1 LKRGREKEVKMQKGS
16 QHSGHMMP
24 AATDKNIRA
33 LKITAL
39 LTGVYFIIELGIGIY
54 TGSIA
59 VLSDSFHTFSA
70 VGGVLLAL
78 AAGRIAMK
86 PADLSKTFGYKRAE
100 VIGALLNGIFL
111 LAMAGVVLYMGYH
124 RLEMPMELPPV
135 PMLLAAFGGLVT
147 ETIAIKLL
155 YSSQK
160 GDLNIKG
167 AFWHVMQTFV
177 GSAIII
183 VTAVVIYFTGFMA
196 IDPILGMA
204 FGIVLIYASIGIV
217 RDSLKILS
225 ETVPKDVDLEKVKD
239 SLQRIPGV
247 KNVHHIHAWTITPG
261 VNIFSTHIHTDDLSN
276 SDDILQ
282 KATKMLKEKFDFY
295 FSTIQ
300 VEKDCAEI
308 DEAEDID
315 ITKGR
320 TKTNATHG
328 AHTHHSMK

>member
-1 LKRGREKEVKMQKGS
+1 MNVQRGS

-24 AATDKNIRA
+24 AATDKNFRA

-39 LTGVYFIIELGIGIY
+39 LTGIYFIIELGIGIY

-70 VGGVLLAL
+70 IGGVLLAI

-111 LAMAGVVLYMGYH
+111 LVMAGIVFYMGLM
-124 RLEMPMELPPV
+124 RIQMPMELPPV
-135 PMLLAAFGGLVT
+135 PMLVAAFGGLVT
-147 ETIAIKLL
+147 EVIAIKLL
-155 YSSQK
+155 YSGQK
-160 GDLNIKG
+160 GDLNVKG
-167 AFWHVMQTFV
+167 AFWHVLQTFV
-177 GSAIII
+177 GSVIII
-183 VTAVVIYFTGFMA
+183 IITAIVIYFTGFME

-204 FGIVLIYASIGIV
+204 FGVVLTYASIGIV
-217 RDSLKILS
+217 RDSIKILS
-225 ETVPKDVDLEKVKD
+225 ETVPKGVDLEKIKY
-239 SLQRIPGV
+239 SLEAIPGV
-247 KNVHHIHAWTITPG
+247 KNVHHIHAWSITPS
-261 VNIFSTHIHTDDLSN
+261 VNIFSTHIHADDLSK

-308 DEAEDID
+308 DEARDID
-315 ITKGR
+315 ITKGS
-320 TKTNATHG
+320 TKTDAMHGTH
-328 AHTHHSMK
+328 TS

>member
-1 LKRGREKEVKMQKGS
+1 
-16 QHSGHMMP
+16 MMP
-24 AATDKNIRA
+24 AATDKNFRA
-33 LKITAL
+33 LKITAI

-111 LAMAGVVLYMGYH
+111 LAMAGIVFYMGFM
-124 RLEMPMELPPV
+124 RLQMPMELPPV
-135 PMLLAAFGGLVT
+135 PMLVAAFGGLIT
-147 ETIAIKLL
+147 EVIAIKLL
-155 YSSQK
+155 YSGQK
-160 GDLNIKG
+160 ADLNIKG
-167 AFWHVMQTFV
+167 AFWHVLQTFV

-183 VTAVVIYFTGFMA
+183 ITAVVIYYTGFFA

-204 FGIVLIYASIGIV
+204 FGAVLIYASIGIT

-225 ETVPKDVDLEKVKD
+225 ETVPKGVDLEKVK
-239 SLQRIPGV
+239 SALQAIPGV
-247 KNVHHIHAWTITPG
+247 ENIHHIHAWSITSG
-261 VNIFSTHIHTDDLSN
+261 VNIFSTHIKTDDLSK
-276 SDDILQ
+276 SQDILRE
-282 KATKMLKEKFDFY
+282 ATNILKEKFDFY

-300 VEKDCAEI
+300 VEKECVEI

-315 ITKGR
+315 ITKAKER
-320 TKTNATHG
+320 RQAQSHG
-328 AHTHHSMK
+328 GHIQD

>member
-1 LKRGREKEVKMQKGS
+1 MKVQKGS
-16 QHSGHMMP
+16 QHAGHHTMP
-24 AATDKNIRA
+24 AATEKNIRA

-78 AAGRIAMK
+78 AAGRIAMR
-86 PADLSKTFGYKRAE
+86 PADMSKTFGYKRAE

-111 LAMAGVVLYMGYH
+111 LIMAGIVFYMGFM
-124 RLEMPMELPPV
+124 RLQMPMELPPV
-135 PMLLAAFGGLVT
+135 PMLAAAFGGLVT
-147 ETIAIKLL
+147 EFIAIKLL
-155 YSSQK
+155 YSGQK
-160 GDLNIKG
+160 ADLNIKG
-167 AFWHVMQTFV
+167 AFWHVLQTFV

-183 VTAVVIYFTGFMA
+183 ITAVVIYFTGFMA

-204 FGIVLIYASIGIV
+204 FGVVLIYASICIV

-239 SLQRIPGV
+239 SLQAIPGV
-247 KNVHHIHAWTITPG
+247 KNVHHIHAWSITPS
-261 VNIFSTHIHTDDLSN
+261 VNIFSTHIHTDDLSK

-308 DEAEDID
+308 DEARDID
-315 ITKGR
+315 ITKGS
-320 TKTNATHG
+320 TKTDAMHGTH
-328 AHTHHSMK
+328 TP

>member
-1 LKRGREKEVKMQKGS
+1 MKKLNMQKGS
-16 QHSGHMMP
+16 QHSGHHMP
-24 AATDKNIRA
+24 TATAKNIRA
-33 LKITAL
+33 LKITAW

-78 AAGRIAMK
+78 AAGRIAMR

-111 LAMAGVVLYMGYH
+111 LVMAGIVFYMGFM
-124 RLEMPMELPPV
+124 RLQMPMELPPV

-147 ETIAIKLL
+147 ESIAIKLL
-155 YSSQK
+155 YSGQK

-183 VTAVVIYFTGFMA
+183 ITAVIIYFTGFMA

-225 ETVPKDVDLEKVKD
+225 ETVPKDVDLEKVKG
-239 SLQRIPGV
+239 SLEAIQGV
-247 KNVHHIHAWTITPG
+247 KNVHHIHAWSITPG
-261 VNIFSTHIHTDDLSN
+261 VNIFSTHIHTDDLSK

-300 VEKDCAEI
+300 VEKECVEI
-308 DEAEDID
+308 DEADDID
-315 ITKGR
+315 ITKAKER
-320 TKTNATHG
+320 RQAQSHG
-328 AHTHHSMK
+328 SHKD

>member
-1 LKRGREKEVKMQKGS
+1 MKMQKGS

-24 AATDKNIRA
+24 AATEKNIRA

-78 AAGRIAMK
+78 AAGRIAMR
-86 PADLSKTFGYKRAE
+86 PADLSRTFGYKRAE

-124 RLEMPMELPPV
+124 RLEHPMDLPAV
-135 PMLLAAFGGLVT
+135 PMLFAAFGGLVT
-147 ETIAIKLL
+147 EFIAIKLL

-167 AFWHVMQTFV
+167 AFWHVLQTFV

-183 VTAVVIYFTGFMA
+183 IAAVVIYLTGFMA

-225 ETVPKDVDLEKVKD
+225 ETVPKDVDLDEVKE
-239 SLQRIPGV
+239 SLQAIPGV
-247 KNVHHIHAWTITPG
+247 KNVHHIHAWMITPG
-261 VNIFSTHIHTDDLSN
+261 VNIFSTHIHTDELSK

-282 KATKMLKEKFDFY
+282 KATQMLKEKFDFY

-300 VEKDCAEI
+300 VEKECAEI
-308 DEAEDID
+308 DEARDID
-315 ITKGR
+315 VTKAKEGR
-320 TKTNATHG
+320 QVSHG
-328 AHTHHSMK
+328 AHA

>member
-1 LKRGREKEVKMQKGS
+1 MMQKGS

-24 AATDKNIRA
+24 AATDKNFRA
-33 LKITAL
+33 LKITAI

-111 LAMAGVVLYMGYH
+111 LAMAAIVFYMGFM
-124 RLEMPMELPPV
+124 RLQMPMELPPV
-135 PMLLAAFGGLVT
+135 PMLVAAFGGLVT
-147 ETIAIKLL
+147 EVIAIKLL
-155 YSSQK
+155 YSGQK
-160 GDLNIKG
+160 ADLNIKG
-167 AFWHVMQTFV
+167 AFWHVLQTFV
-177 GSAIII
+177 GSVIII
-183 VTAVVIYFTGFMA
+183 ITAIVIYFTGFME

-204 FGIVLIYASIGIV
+204 FGVVLTYASIGIV

-225 ETVPKDVDLEKVKD
+225 QTVPKDVDLEKVKD
-239 SLQRIPGV
+239 SLEAIPGV
-247 KNVHHIHAWTITPG
+247 KNVHHIHAWSITPS
-261 VNIFSTHIHTDDLSN
+261 VNIFSTHIHTDDLSKT
-276 SDDILQ
+276 DDILQ
-282 KATKMLKEKFDFY
+282 KATNMLKEKFGFY

-300 VEKDCAEI
+300 VEKECAEI

-315 ITKGR
+315 ITR
-320 TKTNATHG
+320 TKERRQTQSHG
-328 AHTHHSMK
+328 GHASRTKPE